1 VTFDVYFDV
10 IKLANK
16 NTPNRFAKSISIRI
30 LAMRTTLDLDE
41 DILYVAK
48 QLAQQQRKSMGQV
61 VSELVRDALSAK
73 LAIAAKPT
81 PAGVSEPLHQYGIFP
96 LPNRGAIVSNE
107 LVNKLR
113 DDEGI

>member
-1 VTFDVYFDV
+1 MFDVFFYMVNF
-10 IKLANK
+10 ANK
-16 NTPNRFAKSISIRI
+16 NAPNKFAKSISIRI

-41 DILYVAK
+41 DILYAAK

-73 LAIAAKPT
+73 LAIPAKPT

>member
-1 VTFDVYFDV
+1 MRILILLGNT
-10 IKLANK
+10 NK
-16 NTPNRFAKSISIRI
+16 NAPDKFAKSIPIRI
-30 LAMRTTLDLDE
+30 LAMRTTLDLDD
-41 DILYVAK
+41 DILYAAK

-61 VSELVRDALSAK
+61 VSQLVRDAFSAK
-73 LAIAAKPT
+73 LAVSANSTSI
-81 PAGVSEPLHQYGIFP
+81 GVSEPLHQYGIFP